1 MARSLPASQVHGR
14 AEGDTLSA
22 VPQLRP
28 AWVRAIQSR
37 RLVIDQLFTEG
48 TRRRVVFAV
57 LGSILVALAEVLGV
71 VALLPLMQ
79 ILTGSDTESG
89 LLGRL
94 SDVFGTYSR
103 TGLALI
109 VSSVVF
115 GAFVTKGLMTIAFRW
130 WLLGFVNRQEAETS
144 VAMLERYMTAPYW
157 LHLQRN
163 TASLLRTMSEAVS
176 QTYAGVIVGSISI
189 VTEIAT
195 LSGVVLALLVIM
207 PGPTLVAV
215 VYFGVSAYSLQR
227 WTKRHSESAGTRLMD
242 SSSLAY
248 QAALQALAGVKEITV
263 RQKAEHFVDSYRTT
277 RSELAETR
285 RTVAFLGE
293 FPRYLLEIVFTVGVA
308 LMTVASFTLTDNEAG
323 VTALA
328 LFVASGFRL
337 LPSMVRLVA
346 SLNAVRVGRR
356 GLALVL
362 SDISEIHSRGMV
374 EGTPSESLRIR
385 RAIEVQDLSF
395 RYAGSEAT
403 VLSHIDLTIPAGTSL
418 AVVGSSGAGKS
429 TLIDLLLGLHEP
441 TRGRIV
447 VDDVDIAMQLSGWQK
462 AIGLVP
468 QDVYLLDDTVR
479 ANIAFGEN
487 PEDIHDERITEA
499 VSLAQL
505 DDLVRDLPEGL
516 DSLVG
521 ERGTR
526 LSGGQRQRIG
536 IARALYLR
544 PELLVLDEAT
554 SALDNETERR
564 ITETI
569 DQLRGQLTLVV
580 VAHRLSTVRHAD
592 RLVFMNAGAIEAIGT
607 FEEVRRTSS
616 TFAHLVDLGRL
627 DLVDTGTDDALADE
641 ASPR

>member
-1 MARSLPASQVHGR
+1 
-14 AEGDTLSA
+14 
-22 VPQLRP
+22 
-28 AWVRAIQSR
+28 
-37 RLVIDQLFTEG
+37 VIDQLFTEG
-48 TRRRVVFAV
+48 TRRRVVYAV
-57 LGSILVALAEVLGV
+57 LGSIVVALAEVLGV

-79 ILTGSDTESG
+79 ILTGSDTDSG

-94 SDVFGTYSR
+94 SELFGSPSR
-103 TGLALI
+103 TGLAMI
-109 VSSVVF
+109 VSSIVF
-115 GAFVTKGLMTIAFRW
+115 GAFVAKGVFTIAFRW
-130 WLLGFVNRQEAETS
+130 WLLGFVNRQEAQTS

-176 QTYAGVIVGSISI
+176 QTYAGVIVGSIGI
-189 VTEIAT
+189 VTEVAT

-207 PGPTLVAV
+207 PGPTLVAAA
-215 VYFGVSAYSLQR
+215 YFGVSAYVLQR
-227 WTKRHSESAGTRLMD
+227 WTKRRSESAGTRLMD
-242 SSSLAY
+242 SSSVAY

-263 RQKAEHFVDSYRTT
+263 RQKADHFVGSYRAT
-277 RSELAETR
+277 REDLADTR
-285 RTVAFLGE
+285 RMVSFLGE
-293 FPRYLLEIVFTVGVA
+293 FPRYILEIVFTIGVA
-308 LMTVASFTLTDNEAG
+308 LMTVASFTLTDNDAG
-323 VTALA
+323 ITALA

-346 SLNAVRVGRR
+346 ALNAVRVGRR
-356 GLALVL
+356 GLSLVL
-362 SDISEIHSRGMV
+362 ADISEIQARGGSATHGDAV
-374 EGTPSESLRIR
+374 VVRS
-385 RAIEVQDLSF
+385 AIEIEDLSF

-403 VLSHIDLTIPAGTSL
+403 VLSHVDLTIPAGTSL

-447 VDDVDIAMQLSGWQK
+447 VDGVDIATQLSEWQQS
-462 AIGLVP
+462 IGLVP

-479 ANIAFGEN
+479 ANIAFGED
-487 PEDIHDERITEA
+487 PAGIDDTRITE
-499 VSLAQL
+499 VVGLAQL
-505 DDLVRDLPEGL
+505 DDLVSDLPLGL
-516 DSLVG
+516 DTLVG

-569 DQLRGQLTLVV
+569 EQLRGQLTLVV

-592 RLVFMNAGAIEAIGT
+592 RLVFLNAGAIEAIGT
-607 FEEVRRTSS
+607 FEEVCRTSS
-616 TFAHLVDLGRL
+616 TFARLVELGRL
-627 DLVDTGTDDALADE
+627 DLVDTPDVPVTVADE
-641 ASPR
+641 ARQP